1 MQLSVIIPA
10 YNEEEGQRETVVAS
24 VSVLDAAA
32 VPHEILI
39 VNDHSADSTER
50 VYATLQREVPTVCWD
65 ANEKPG
71 GFGYAIRTGLEQFQ
85 GDAACIVMADAS
97 DDPNEVLRY

>member
-39 VNDHSADSTER
+39 VNDHSADGTER
-50 VYATLQREVPTVCWD
+50 V
-65 ANEKPG
+65 
-71 GFGYAIRTGLEQFQ
+71 
-85 GDAACIVMADAS
+85 
-97 DDPNEVLRY
+97 